1 MNKTLLNH
9 KTRPNYLKIVR
20 LLLENGADI
29 NLHDEFGHVC
39 HDDIDKCSQLIQ
51 LFVEHGYNGSL
62 IDLIDDVEEE
72 RPASRKNQVEP
83 QA

>member
-1 MNKTLLNH
+1 M
-9 KTRPNYLKIVR
+9 
-20 LLLENGADI
+20 LENGADI

-51 LFVEHGYNGSL
+51 LFAEYGYNGSF
-62 IDLIDDVEEE
+62 IDLIDDDVEEGKRGVRE
-72 RPASRKNQVEP
+72 NQVEP